1 MSQGETTVGG
11 HAAGDQE
18 GQREHNQHHQGQDR
32 GRHDDVL
39 RPHEPRRGR
48 DRRERRRHGVRALLT
63 REAGGDSSGGSE
75 RTPIRQIAEDSD
87 TMKALEA
94 YIYWSNRGSRLDAG
108 RH

>member
-1 MSQGETTVGG
+1 
-11 HAAGDQE
+11 
-18 GQREHNQHHQGQDR
+18 
-32 GRHDDVL
+32 
-39 RPHEPRRGR
+39 
-48 DRRERRRHGVRALLT
+48 LT